1 MQTHN
6 IRDMFAS
13 NEYKDVVTRLKF
25 VSKIQAGEKI
35 NTKHY
40 LAIVNDD
47 WLTAVLRKFYNFESR
62 SQSISFINDTIT
74 AAFRMIDKI
83 KSMDNENINTHQI
96 DSTNILCNL
105 FRDLFNAKI
114 GITNLI
120 KTYKTDK
127 IIVCQLETIVENIDL
142 FLVVNNVNI

>member
-1 MQTHN
+1 
-6 IRDMFAS
+6 MFAS

-25 VSKIQAGEKI
+25 ISKIQAGEKI

-74 AAFRMIDKI
+74 AAFTMIDKI
-83 KSMDNENINTHQI
+83 KTMGNDSHQI
-96 DSTNILCNL
+96 DSTNILHNL
-105 FRDLFNAKI
+105 FRDLFHAKI

-127 IIVCQLETIVENIDL
+127 IIVCQLETVIENIDL